1 VPQIAI
7 PDWIYIFLLNLIDAF
22 FFSVSGLQLKDI
34 TKNAQSNQWDHGKGK
49 VYGGW

>member
-1 VPQIAI
+1 MPQIAI
-7 PDWIYIFLLNLIDAF
+7 QIGFTFLLNLIDAF
-22 FFSVSGLQLKDI
+22 FAVSGLQLKDI

>member
-1 VPQIAI
+1 M
-7 PDWIYIFLLNLIDAF
+7 F